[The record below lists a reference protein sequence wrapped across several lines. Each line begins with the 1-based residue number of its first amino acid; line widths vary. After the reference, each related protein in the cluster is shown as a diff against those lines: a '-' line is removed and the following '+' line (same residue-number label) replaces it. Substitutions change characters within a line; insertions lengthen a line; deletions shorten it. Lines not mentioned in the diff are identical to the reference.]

1 MGFNIPMAKVTPGIA
16 SWRNQPLG
24 ITILRL
30 WLGGTWVY
38 GGWVKASDGAFLR
51 KSGANSFSGQLTG
64 YIGHSPLT
72 FILRHMLEHATLVAW
87 FVMLSEF
94 AIGIAILAG
103 VAMQLAI
110 FGGFSVSIILWLS
123 VTYHVRP
130 YFLGSDLAFAA
141 SWLALFFLWQ
151 AHVKSGTRARSG
163 ALGGLIP
170 NLRDR
175 REVMGILGVGA
186 GAIIASLAGGA
197 FRPKPKKSALI
208 VKAADFP
215 VGSTMPFTANDGNP
229 AILFRTKAGVF
240 AYSAVCTH
248 QGCTVAYDAL
258 SHSMNCPCHGAKF
271 DSTSGAVLAGPAQ
284 TPLPKISVAI
294 SGANIV
300 QM

>member
-1 MGFNIPMAKVTPGIA
+1 MGLDMPMAKVTPGLA

-38 GGWVKASDGAFLR
+38 GGWVKATDAAFLS
-51 KSGANSFSGQLTG
+51 KSGANSFAGQLTS
-64 YIGHSPLT
+64 YIGHSPIS
-72 FILRHMLEHATLVAW
+72 FILTHMLEHATLFAW

-94 AIGIAILAG
+94 AIGIAVLTG

-141 SWLALFFLWQ
+141 AWLALFFLWQ
-151 AHVKSGTRARSG
+151 AHVKSGSRARTG
-163 ALGGLIP
+163 ALGGLVP

-186 GAIIASLAGGA
+186 GAAIASLFGGTL
-197 FRPKPKKSALI
+197 RPKPKKSAFI
-208 VKAADFP
+208 VQVAKFP
-215 VGSTMPFTANDGNP
+215 VGSTMPFDANDGNP

-240 AYSAVCTH
+240 AYSAVCSH

-271 DSTSGAVLAGPAQ
+271 DSTTGAVLVGPAV
-284 TPLPKISVAI
+284 TALPKIAVAI

-300 QM
+300 QI

>member
-1 MGFNIPMAKVTPGIA
+1 MAKVTPGIA

>member
-1 MGFNIPMAKVTPGIA
+1 MGLNTLMTKSRIGFA

-38 GGWVKASDGAFLR
+38 GGWAKASDAAFLS
-51 KSGANSFSGQLTG
+51 KSGPNSFSGQLTS
-64 YIGHSPLT
+64 YIGHSPIT
-72 FILRHMLEHATLVAW
+72 FILRHMLEHATLFAW

-94 AIGIAILAG
+94 AIGIAVLTG

-123 VTYHVRP
+123 VSYHVHP

-141 SWLALFFLWQ
+141 SWLALYFLWQ
-151 AHVKSGTRARSG
+151 SHIKSGSRARST
-163 ALGGLIP
+163 ALGGLVP

-175 REVMGILGVGA
+175 REVMGIFGVAA
-186 GAIIASLAGGA
+186 GAVIASLAGSS
-197 FRPKPKKSALI
+197 FRPKEKANAAI
-208 VKAADFP
+208 VKVADFP

-229 AILFRTKAGVF
+229 AILFRTNAGVF
-240 AYSAVCTH
+240 AYSAICTH

-258 SHSMNCPCHGAKF
+258 SHAMTCPCHGAKF
-271 DSTSGAVLAGPAQ
+271 DSTSGAVLAGPAP
-284 TPLPKISVAI
+284 TPLPKVSVAI

-300 QM
+300 QI